1 MPKIL
6 VVDDEPDNIEL
17 VSQILKDDGYD
28 VIAAENGCDAIEIA
42 VLDSPDLI
50 LLDIMMPDM
59 DGYEVCST
67 LSRKKKT
74 SDIPVI
80 MLTAKALPEDLR
92 GAFEVGAHD
101 YIRKPFEEVELI
113 TRVQSALKLKQSKDE
128 LKNRNIEL
136 LCLTE
141 RLQTA
146 NDMLNRDIAE
156 RKRVEKALR
165 ESEGRYTR
173 LIGGISGY
181 TYSVKS
187 DNGKPVSTTHSSG
200 CLAVT
205 GYSAYEYEVDPF
217 LWFSMIHKVDQ
228 KMVQDHVNRLLSG
241 IEVSPIEHRILR
253 RDGTVRWVRNT
264 FVVKRDR
271 HGSIV
276 AYDGIVEDITE
287 RKLAEEELR
296 KSKEELQGA
305 YEELKELD
313 KMKTE
318 FAAIATHEIG
328 TPLSVINSNI
338 EMLEDGIFGEIAD
351 VQRERLKVI
360 RSNVNNLIRLNR
372 EMMDISRIDAGRLK
386 LRLEPCS
393 LSDIAKEVT
402 YEMETLVEDKGM
414 EISLEVPD
422 GLPTIDC
429 DKQRLRQVFSNLI
442 SNAVKYTPEGGKIY
456 LNINEEKNYLI
467 ASVKDDGI
475 GIPKDEQKKI
485 FKRFYEIG
493 DYLEHET
500 GGAGLGLSIVKG
512 IVEAHNGKVWVESDP
527 GKGSTFF
534 FTVLKEG
541 VK

>member
-1 MPKIL
+1 MMPKIL

-17 VSQILKDDGYD
+17 LSQILKDDGYN
-28 VIAAENGCDAIEIA
+28 VIAAENGRKAIEIA
-42 VLDSPDLI
+42 VLGSPDLI
-50 LLDIMMPDM
+50 LLDIMMPGM

-67 LSRKKKT
+67 LNRKVKT

-80 MLTAKALPEDLR
+80 MLTAKASPEDLR
-92 GAFEVGAHD
+92 RAFGVGAND

-136 LCLTE
+136 LYLTE

-146 NDMLNRDIAE
+146 NDMLNQDIAE

-165 ESEGRYTR
+165 ESEERYTR

-205 GYSAYEYEVDPF
+205 GYSAYEYEVNPF
-217 LWFSMIHKVDQ
+217 LWFSMIHKGDQ

-253 RDGTVRWVRNT
+253 LDGTVRWVRNT
-264 FVVKRDR
+264 FVIKRDG
-271 HGSIV
+271 HGNVV

-296 KSKEELQGA
+296 ESKEELEKA

-338 EMLEDGIFGEIAD
+338 EMLEDGIFGDITG
-351 VQRERLKVI
+351 VQRQRLEVV
-360 RSNVNNLIRLNR
+360 RSNVNSLIRLNR

-393 LSDIAKEVT
+393 LSDIAKR
-402 YEMETLVEDKGM
+402 G
-414 EISLEVPD
+414 
-422 GLPTIDC
+422 
-429 DKQRLRQVFSNLI
+429 
-442 SNAVKYTPEGGKIY
+442 Y
-456 LNINEEKNYLI
+456 L
-467 ASVKDDGI
+467 
-475 GIPKDEQKKI
+475 
-485 FKRFYEIG
+485 
-493 DYLEHET
+493 
-500 GGAGLGLSIVKG
+500 
-512 IVEAHNGKVWVESDP
+512 
-527 GKGSTFF
+527 
-534 FTVLKEG
+534 
-541 VK
+541 